1 MHNPAGFVLLTDE
14 KYIQYFLDTFKSD
27 EDITYKK
34 LNEFFFFIIDRE
46 NGKIKKIYTPIFLIS
61 S

>member
-34 LNEFFFFIIDRE
+34 LNEFFGHKMDRE
-46 NGKIKKIYTPIFLIS
+46 NGKRVYHGCKKIKNKE
-61 S
+61 